1 MPLLYC
7 NVHERASVQE
17 HNNWTNLTRDNIHPL
32 KRLYEML
39 HSADIEASD
48 YKVIETPC
56 DQCEEITRQNLR
68 DH

>member
-7 NVHERASVQE
+7 HVHARAFVQD
-17 HNNWTNLTRDNIHPL
+17 HHHWTYLAHDTIHPL

-39 HSADIEASD
+39 HAADIETSD
-48 YKVIETPC
+48 YQVIETPC
-56 DQCEEITRQNLR
+56 DQCEESTRQHLR